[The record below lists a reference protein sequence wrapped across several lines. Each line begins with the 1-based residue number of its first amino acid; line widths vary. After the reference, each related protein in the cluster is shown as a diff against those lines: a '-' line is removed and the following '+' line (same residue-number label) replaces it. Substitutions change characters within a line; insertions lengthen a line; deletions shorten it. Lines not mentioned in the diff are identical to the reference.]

1 MATSTYISPNT
12 PSTPTTSVATYNPL
26 SVITCYTANGQP
38 VSIQTSTGSCPM
50 GLFSKPPEQQEAFS
64 PSDSTEEYVDEQDED
79 DEDTVSQQD
88 SSVIC
93 HSPCMIFSGSDNQ
106 QSQSVSVISG
116 VCPPSYPFYTKPSC
130 EIPKDVQELMD
141 SYQAEIDALLAD
153 IANSNSSEQAS
164 ELTAQLEALQAQLQ
178 ASEDAESL
186 PLGGGGGGMYV
197 PPPLPPEQS
206 KQAGF
211 GNIPMWAIFGG
222 LGLVALIVIMGSRKA
237 QPVTVKG

>member
-1 MATSTYISPNT
+1 MAQAPSAQQDNNNT
-12 PSTPTTSVATYNPL
+12 LVTMV
-26 SVITCYTANGQP
+26 CYTANGQP
-38 VSIQTSTGSCPM
+38 VSVQTSTGSCPM
-50 GLFSKPPEQQEAFS
+50 GLFSKPPEQQETFS
-64 PSDSTEEYVDEQDED
+64 PSDSTDEFVDEQDED
-79 DEDTVSQQD
+79 VEDTVSQQD

-116 VCPPSYPFYTKPSC
+116 VCPPSYPFYTKPTC
-130 EIPKDVQELMD
+130 EIPEDVEALMD
-141 SYQAEIDALLAD
+141 SYQAEIDALLAE
-153 IANSNSSEQAS
+153 IANSDSSEQVS
-164 ELTAQLEALQAQLQ
+164 DLTEQLKALQAQLQ
-178 ASEDAESL
+178 ASEEAESL
-186 PLGGGGGGMYV
+186 PSGGGGGMYV

-237 QPVTVKG
+237 QPVVVKGS

>member
-12 PSTPTTSVATYNPL
+12 STL
-26 SVITCYTANGQP
+26 SVMTCYTVNGQP

-50 GLFSKPPEQQEAFS
+50 GLFSKPPEQQDAFS
-64 PSDSTEEYVDEQDED
+64 ASDSTDEFVDEQDED
-79 DEDTVSQQD
+79 VEDTVSQQD

-93 HSPCMIFSGSDNQ
+93 HSPCMRFSGSDNQ

-116 VCPPSYPFYTKPSC
+116 VCPPSYPFYTKPEC
-130 EIPKDVQELMD
+130 VIPEDVQALMD

-153 IANSNSSEQAS
+153 IANSDSSEQVS
-164 ELTAQLEALQAQLQ
+164 ELTEQLEALQAQLQ

-186 PLGGGGGGMYV
+186 PLGGGGGMYM
-197 PPPLPPEQS
+197 PPPLPPEQT

-222 LGLVALIVIMGSRKA
+222 LGLVALIVIMGSRRQ